1 MNLKVKAGLKTLA
14 VFGVAIVSSLVTT
27 LIIMYV
33 PPMVIAMS
41 LLIVALTIISHTVYK
56 YFLTIGEVQEKL
68 NTLIGKLEK

>member
-1 MNLKVKAGLKTLA
+1 
-14 VFGVAIVSSLVTT
+14 
-27 LIIMYV
+27 
-33 PPMVIAMS
+33 MVIAMS